1 MVKKIYM
8 FSMEGCPHC
17 FEMKQ
22 MLDDS
27 NIEYEVKDIDGQNY
41 EYDSFIE
48 LVDGNE
54 YVPAFLCLEVDENEK
69 LKKHLAI
76 APDRDFDD
84 LESALEIIKEF
95 LN

>member
-27 NIEYEVKDIDGQNY
+27 NIEYEVKDIDGQND

-54 YVPAFLCLEVDENEK
+54 
-69 LKKHLAI
+69 
-76 APDRDFDD
+76 
-84 LESALEIIKEF
+84 
-95 LN
+95 